1 MWAQKCR
8 VETIFHL
15 ETCLASLSPWLP
27 AFLHPRLFSATGHLI
42 LTNGLS
48 SVPHCVTVRPNE
60 RAEIP
65 CCRSSFPLP
74 RPLSKL
80 ATALISCCSANPV
93 QVWWKN
99 CYVLLRQH
107 FLPQENKVIMTAARD
122 RLTSVQQNN
131 KGKEKEAER
140 NAKKIEQLSNTV
152 QLLVDKI
159 NKMEKRSEP

>member
-15 ETCLASLSPWLP
+15 ETCLASFSNFLP
-27 AFLHPRLFSATGHLI
+27 TFIHPRLFSATGHLI

-80 ATALISCCSANPV
+80 AAALISCCSANPV
-93 QVWWKN
+93 QVRWKN
-99 CYVLLRQH
+99 CYQLLRQN
-107 FLPQENKVIMTAARD
+107 FLPQENKMIITAARD
-122 RLTSVQQNN
+122 RLARQNN
-131 KGKEKEAER
+131 KGKGEEVER